1 MNKVCAKVLGKVTKQ
16 RIGGNGYFIHL
27 LMMVTQIADER
38 VTRQMSP
45 HRKVFSSNN
54 ESMLTLHAVQYKGR

>member
-27 LMMVTQIADER
+27 FMMVAHKL
-38 VTRQMSP
+38 QM
-45 HRKVFSSNN
+45 R
-54 ESMLTLHAVQYKGR
+54 E